1 MLTLP
6 VIILGLVIAML
17 FGSLYH
23 AIRGGGG
30 WRFSFFCGLSIVGFA
45 CGHYLGVWQ
54 GWNFF
59 TIGTLNVGTASLGSL
74 LFLIGG
80 EWLSRIEVKNKSSV

>member
-6 VIILGLVIAML
+6 TIVFALVVALLLG
-17 FGSLYH
+17 FLYH

-30 WRFSFFCGLSIVGFA
+30 WRLLFYLGLSILGFLA
-45 CGHYLGVWQ
+45 GHYLGLWQ
-54 GWNFF
+54 NWNFLL
-59 TIGTLNVGTASLGSL
+59 IGSLNLGMGCLGSV

-80 EWLSRIEVKNKSSV
+80 EWLSRIEVKK

>member
-1 MLTLP
+1 MLTVP
-6 VIILGLVIAML
+6 VIVLGLVVAILLGA
-17 FGSLYH
+17 LYH

-30 WRFSFFCGLSIVGFA
+30 WWLSFYFGVSIVGFA
-45 CGHYLGVWQ
+45 CGHYLGTWL
-54 GWNFF
+54 GWNFLL
-59 TIGTLNVGTASLGSL
+59 IGALNLGMAIPGSI

>member
-17 FGSLYH
+17 LGSSYL

-30 WRFSFFCGLSIVGFA
+30 WRLLFFLGLSILGFTA
-45 CGHYLGVWQ
+45 GHYLGTWL
-54 GWNFF
+54 GWNFLL
-59 TIGTLNVGTASLGSL
+59 IGSLNLGMALLGSVA
-74 LFLIGG
+74 FLVGG
-80 EWLSRIEVKNKSSV
+80 EWLSRIEVKNKS

>member
-6 VIILGLVIAML
+6 VIILGVVIAML
-17 FGSLYH
+17 LGFAYH

-30 WRFSFFCGLSIVGFA
+30 WRLLFFLGLSILGFTA
-45 CGHYLGVWQ
+45 GHYLGMGL
-54 GWNFF
+54 GWDFLL
-59 TIGTLNVGTASLGSL
+59 IGSL
-74 LFLIGG
+74 NLGMALPGSVLFLVGG